1 MKRLAVGA
9 AGIAVAL
16 SLAAAPAPAQQPPT
30 PAPPRAA
37 LEPAALEALR
47 AMGAY
52 LRSLKAFQ
60 VQAATTDE
68 DVLEDGQKIQYDGRA
83 TILARMPDGLRAEVS
98 DDRSDRMFFYDGKSF
113 TLYGKRLNLYATTPA
128 PATIG
133 RLADQLDSENGITVP
148 LVDLFR
154 WGSDGWTTDGITGA
168 VDVGPASVAGTTCQ
182 QYAFRTAEVDWQVW
196 IQKGDYPLPRKLVI
210 TTTTDE
216 ARPQHTAVFTWN
228 LAPSFSADA
237 FTFDPPEGAGRVQLA
252 RAAGQ

>member
-16 SLAAAPAPAQQPPT
+16 SLAAAPAPAQQPPA

-37 LEPAALEALR
+37 LEPAALDALKS
-47 AMGAY
+47 MGAY

-68 DVLEDGQKIQYDGRA
+68 DVLDDGQKVQYDGRA

-98 DDRSDRMFFYDGKSF
+98 NDRFDRMFFYDGRTF
-113 TLYGKRLNLYATTPA
+113 TLYGRRLNLFATIPA

-133 RLADQLDSENGITVP
+133 TLADQLDAEYSLTVP

-154 WGSDGWTTDGITGA
+154 WGSDGWNTDGITGA
-168 VDVGPASVAGTTCQ
+168 VDLGPASVAGTTCQ
-182 QYAFRTAEVDWQVW
+182 QFAFRTDEVDWQIW
-196 IQKGDYPLPRKLVI
+196 IQKGDFPLPRKLVI
-210 TTTTDE
+210 TTRTDE
-216 ARPQHTAVFTWN
+216 ARPQHTAVFTWD

-237 FTFDPPEGAGRVQLA
+237 FSFDPPEGAGRVQLA